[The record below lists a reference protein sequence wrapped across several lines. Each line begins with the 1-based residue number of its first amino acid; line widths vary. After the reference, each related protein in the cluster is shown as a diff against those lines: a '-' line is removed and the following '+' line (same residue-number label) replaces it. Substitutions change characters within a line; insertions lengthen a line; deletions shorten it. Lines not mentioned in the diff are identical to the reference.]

1 MVKIL
6 PKWLQPKEAKEAYR
20 GEKVKVLDGVR
31 EYGLYYVWYHIKR
44 ANYPVLAT
52 YAALILI
59 SYQFMYPILRM
70 IMTSIMSMD
79 DIIDPAV
86 NWLPSDWSFGNL
98 RLAFY
103 VMEPQITM
111 LNSIWF
117 SGLLA
122 TGATLIAATTGFAF
136 ARYDFIFKNF
146 WFLMVLFSFIVPV
159 PVLMVPRLMMM
170 LNFFEHT
177 GIVVFATPYPQILMA
192 FLGQGVFSAILI
204 LIFYNFTKMIPRSLD
219 EAASIDGASS
229 LQVFYH
235 VILKLSVPTL
245 LVVFLLSFVWNWNE
259 TYITEAILRD
269 GIQLMPARLYRFE
282 QFFIGVAQD
291 IGAAGAGDM
300 VEEDPMMARINEA
313 FRMAGTLLSMLPLF
327 VLYLLV
333 QRQFIKGIENTGIT
347 GE

>member
-1 MVKIL
+1 MVKL
-6 PKWLQPKEAKEAYR
+6 AFKPTQPYR
-20 GEKVKVLDGVR
+20 GEKVKLSEGLR
-31 EYGLYYVWYHIKR
+31 KYGLSYCWHHIKR
-44 ANYPVLAT
+44 VNYGNIVV
-52 YAALILI
+52 YVALILI

-98 RLAFY
+98 RLAFE
-103 VMEPQITM
+103 VMEPRITM
-111 LNSIWF
+111 VNSIWF

-122 TGATLIAATTGFAF
+122 IGSTLVASLTGFAF
-136 ARYDFIFKNF
+136 ARYNFALKNF
-146 WFLMVLFSFIVPV
+146 WFVMVLFSFIVPV
-159 PVLMVPRLMMM
+159 PVVMVPRLMMM
-170 LNFFEHT
+170 LNFFEST

-204 LIFYNFTKMIPRSLD
+204 LIFFNFTRMIPPSLD
-219 EAASIDGASS
+219 EAAAIDGASS
-229 LQVFYH
+229 LQIFYH

-259 TYITEAILRD
+259 TYITDAILRD

-282 QFFIGVAQD
+282 HFFIGVAQ
-291 IGAAGAGDM
+291 GFEGVGMEVGEA
-300 VEEDPMMARINEA
+300 DPEMARINEA
-313 FRMAGTLLSMLPLF
+313 FRMAGTLLAMLPLF

-333 QRQFIKGIENTGIT
+333 QKQFIKGIENTGIT
-347 GE
+347 GM